1 MLNGKPKRLD
11 LLTLKSELRSSFNLL
26 ACYTVSRFLIVS
38 VTQGSREVPGHLTR
52 YNKQSFNEAV
62 SVPWGFHPHP
72 NPMRGLFSC
81 FPLFSRGGGRKR
93 RAEEAVN
100 RCRTRDAGVPKADGG
115 RVTDVTSRVEIG
127 DIPSVFGRA
136 AGRADRLRVRR
147 PRRHF
152 PAKSAAGA
160 IGNPGLVMQQTPRR
174 R

>member
-1 MLNGKPKRLD
+1 
-11 LLTLKSELRSSFNLL
+11 
-26 ACYTVSRFLIVS
+26 
-38 VTQGSREVPGHLTR
+38 
-52 YNKQSFNEAV
+52 
-62 SVPWGFHPHP
+62 
-72 NPMRGLFSC
+72 MRGLFSC

-174 R
+174 RGAARPFRPCFRPSAGQFEGEGPIRRPVGLGADGGVHEGRAGNLVRDRDPVAVVDVTEDVKAGPDGPEPCE